1 MTEEKEEM
9 KETLHS
15 YTRPVQFQ
23 GKQFAWLQAAEQP
36 SYLTFDRVLG
46 HLPANMA

>member
-15 YTRPVQFQ
+15 NTRPVQFQ

-36 SYLTFDRVLG
+36 SYLTLDRVLG
-46 HLPANMA
+46 LFPSNLT